1 MKKLF
6 ALCLSVLLLAGCS
19 NTTDAT
25 EEQTSAPTSTAPQT
39 TAANEEVIVADTFTS
54 ASLTRT
60 VLSDAD
66 LSAAYENL
74 AAISNDLAT
83 LAISQEEGY
92 AEPESKLAQVM
103 SVNPDGS
110 IAMSTIYAWK
120 VDPETQTITVV
131 MTDGQTISNL
141 VELGKRGSIL
151 VHGDMYYNMHVETA
165 DIIKLD
171 YSDEAYENGE
181 FNMSYSGKDNQL
193 CEYTVT
199 FDILTIESTPLYVF
213 D

>member
-25 EEQTSAPTSTAPQT
+25 KEQTSAPTSTAPQT
-39 TAANEEVIVADTFTS
+39 TAASEEVIVADTFTS

-110 IAMSTIYAWK
+110 IAMSTIHAWK

-199 FDILTIESTPLYVF
+199 FDILMIESTPLYVF

>member
-39 TAANEEVIVADTFTS
+39 TAANEEVNVADTFTS

-74 AAISNDLAT
+74 TAISNDLAT

-92 AEPESKLAQVM
+92 AQSRYGGRFLF
-103 SVNPDGS
+103 
-110 IAMSTIYAWK
+110 
-120 VDPETQTITVV
+120 
-131 MTDGQTISNL
+131 
-141 VELGKRGSIL
+141 
-151 VHGDMYYNMHVETA
+151 TA
-165 DIIKLD
+165 
-171 YSDEAYENGE
+171 
-181 FNMSYSGKDNQL
+181 
-193 CEYTVT
+193 
-199 FDILTIESTPLYVF
+199 
-213 D
+213 